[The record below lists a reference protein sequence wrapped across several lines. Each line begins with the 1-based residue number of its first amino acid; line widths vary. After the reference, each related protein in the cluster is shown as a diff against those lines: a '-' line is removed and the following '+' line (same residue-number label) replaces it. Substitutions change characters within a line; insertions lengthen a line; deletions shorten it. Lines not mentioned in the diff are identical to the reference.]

1 MNFLVLWAL
10 PLRCLYAEIDLE
22 SLAGNAGGFDAGEDP
37 LLDLIQETSSPVPE
51 KFYWAA
57 TLHFYACGGI
67 DLNHVFE
74 GSGGFE
80 VGEDPI
86 LNIYNVVEETTL
98 PGPGLILT
106 SPGPTSMTFEDLI
119 IQPELQP
126 LPDAKIQEKDDDG
139 ASNLHDDLIAITRLL
154 ERSGHSLGARLAS
167 HYHGLEAVDNVQAT
181 EQPNG
186 TRRGIRCAG

>member
-1 MNFLVLWAL
+1 MT
-10 PLRCLYAEIDLE
+10 
-22 SLAGNAGGFDAGEDP
+22 SL
-37 LLDLIQETSSPVPE
+37 
-51 KFYWAA
+51 FYWVSI
-57 TLHFYACGGI
+57 LHFYACGGI

-80 VGEDPI
+80 VAEDPI
-86 LNIYNVVEETTL
+86 LNAYNDVEETTL

-126 LPDAKIQEKDDDG
+126 LPDVKIQEKDDDG

-154 ERSGHSLGARLAS
+154 VAVVVILSVLVITTVWRLWITCRQQSSPMAPDEEYGAR
-167 HYHGLEAVDNVQAT
+167 DDK
-181 EQPNG
+181 
-186 TRRGIRCAG
+186 R